1 MLVIPPKEPL
11 QHTVC
16 IRVSSPELEWLKKL
30 AKSNKTSISR
40 VIRAMIVNTK
50 KEEEEEQCQC

>member
-1 MLVIPPKEPL
+1 MLVIHPKEPL

-16 IRVSSPELEWLKKL
+16 IRVSSSELEWLKKL

-40 VIRAMIVNTK
+40 VIRTIIVNVK
-50 KEEEEEQCQC
+50 NEEEEQCRY

>member
-1 MLVIPPKEPL
+1 MIHPKEPL

-16 IRVSSPELEWLKKL
+16 IRVSSSELEWLKKL

-40 VIRAMIVNTK
+40 VIRTIIINVKN
-50 KEEEEEQCQC
+50 EEEEQCRY